1 MKVSEL
7 IEWLKDFDQ
16 NAEVVA
22 VEHLSSGS
30 SYYEQGGTAYIV
42 PFDPEVTLGFEFIL
56 YKQGKTWEY
65 EVDTKGNARLLLGVY
80 NG

>member
-1 MKVSEL
+1 MKVQEL

-16 NAEVVA
+16 NAEVMV
-22 VEHLSSGS
+22 VEHFSEG

-42 PFDPEVTLGFEFIL
+42 PFDPEVTREFEFNP
-56 YKQGKTWEY
+56 YKHGKTWEY

>member
-1 MKVSEL
+1 MKVQEL

-16 NAEVVA
+16 NAEVVT
-22 VEHLSSGS
+22 VEHLSSS
-30 SYYEQGGTAYIV
+30 SHYEQGGTAYIA
-42 PFDPEVTLGFEFIL
+42 PFDPEVTREFEFIL

>member
-1 MKVSEL
+1 MKVQEL

-16 NAEVVA
+16 NAEVVT
-22 VEHLSSGS
+22 VEHLFSG

-42 PFDPEVTLGFEFIL
+42 PFDPEVTQEFEHIPCK
-56 YKQGKTWEY
+56 YGKTWEY
-65 EVDTKGNARLLLGVY
+65 EVDTKGNATLLLGVY